1 MSLLLSAS
9 NISLEYPTKKVL
21 ESVSLGVNKGDRI
34 GIVGSNGSGKSSL
47 LGILAGTIVPDEG
60 EVFRQGSIRIGVLH
74 QRSRLDPEMAVR
86 GEVLGDIPEY
96 VWASDK
102 TIRSI
107 LDYLLDGIDL
117 DSRIDMLSGGQRR
130 RVELAKLLVK
140 EWDIL
145 ILDEPTNH
153 LDISVIHWLAQHLK
167 NRYSKNNGAF
177 LIVTHDRWF
186 LDEVCSTMWEVHNRQ
201 VDPFE
206 GGYSAYILQCVERER
221 VARVTEERRRNTMRK
236 ELAWLSRG
244 PQARSTKPK
253 FRIKAAQELVA
264 NVPQM
269 RNPIELKR
277 LAMTRLGKKVID
289 LIDVSMIRGATTV
302 IDDVTWL
309 IGPGDRFAILGDNG
323 AGKTTLLDIAHG
335 ALTPTSGS
343 VSTGKTVKIALLSQH
358 LHEMDDVASDRV
370 RVVLARHK
378 TSFHVEG
385 KTLTPAKM
393 LERLGFESSHLNAR
407 IADLSGGQKRQLG
420 LILTMMEEPNVLILD
435 EPGNDLDTDMLAAL
449 EDLLDSWP
457 GTLLLV
463 SHDRHIVE
471 RVTDHQYALIEGRLR
486 HVPGGIDEYLVLLE
500 ESKQGVRERRV
511 RSAIKG
517 EGERSGRA
525 DGTEGPAQDSVASGG
540 QDSTSGIQPN
550 HMSPVGAPT
559 GRLAPLSGG
568 ELMKARR
575 HLASVERRLST
586 LETKVEEAKQR
597 AEEIDP
603 SDYQAILDHNAQM
616 ADYTERIDGLETE
629 WVELSEKI
637 G

>member
-1 MSLLLSAS
+1 MSLLLSTS

-21 ESVSLGVNKGDRI
+21 ESVSLGVNRGDHI

-47 LGILAGTIVPDEG
+47 LGILAGTITPDEG
-60 EVFRQGSIRIGVLH
+60 EVFRQGSVRIGVLH
-74 QRSRLDPEMAVR
+74 QRNRLDPKMTVHR
-86 GEVLGDIPEY
+86 EVLGDIPEY

-107 LDYLLDGIDL
+107 LDHLLDGINL
-117 DSRIDMLSGGQRR
+117 DTRINTLSGGQRR
-130 RVELAKLLVK
+130 RVERAKLLV
-140 EWDIL
+140 EDWDIL

-153 LDISVIHWLAQHLK
+153 LDIGAIHWLAQHLK

-186 LDEVCSTMWEVHNRQ
+186 LDEVCTTMWEVHNRQ

-206 GGYSAYILQCVERER
+206 GGYSAYILQRVERDR
-221 VARVTEERRRNTMRK
+221 VARVTEERRRNMIRK

-244 PQARSTKPK
+244 AQARSTKPK
-253 FRIKAAQELVA
+253 FRIKAAQELIA
-264 NVPQM
+264 NVPEM

-289 LIDVSMIRGATTV
+289 LVDVSMIRGEKTI
-302 IDDVTWL
+302 IDDVAWL

-323 AGKTTLLDIAHG
+323 AGKTTLLDIALG
-335 ALTPTSGS
+335 TLTPTTGS
-343 VSTGKTVKIALLSQH
+343 VSTGKTVRTALLSQH
-358 LHEMDDVASDRV
+358 LHEMDDLADDRV

-378 TSFHVEG
+378 TSFQVEG
-385 KTLTPAKM
+385 ETLTPSKM
-393 LERLGFESSHLNAR
+393 LERLGFGSDHLNAR

-420 LILTMMEEPNVLILD
+420 LILAMMEEPNVLILD

-471 RVTDHQYALIEGRLR
+471 RMTDHQYALIEGTLR
-486 HVPGGIDEYLVLLE
+486 HLPGGVDEYLALLE
-500 ESKQGVRERRV
+500 KSKQMDREGRIRHEP
-511 RSAIKG
+511 KG
-517 EGERSGRA
+517 GRGRA
-525 DGTEGPAQDSVASGG
+525 DDGESVAQDGV
-540 QDSTSGIQPN
+540 SGIRPDET
-550 HMSPVGAPT
+550 SSVDTTAGKPV
-559 GRLAPLSGG
+559 PLSGG
-568 ELMKARR
+568 ELIKARR
-575 HLASVERRLST
+575 QLASVERKLST
-586 LETKVEEAKQR
+586 LETKIEEAKQR
-597 AEEIDP
+597 AEKIDP
-603 SDYQAILDHNAQM
+603 SDYQAILDHNAEM
-616 ADYTERIDGLETE
+616 TDYAGRVDELETE